1 MKKVISRIIV
11 AILLLLFIG
20 SVGAILFILKQ
31 YRDDEAVYGQAAQR
45 FTMENDPAA
54 EPEGSK
60 EECAPIV
67 VDFEALKKENEDVI
81 GWIYCEDTVIDYPVL
96 RGEDNDYYLHHTYD
110 RKSSISGSIFVDT
123 NNRPGFVD
131 SNTVIYGHHMK
142 NKSMFATIS
151 NWAGQEY
158 YEEHPIMW
166 LLTPEQDYKIV
177 LFSEYTTSAYS
188 DTYLMYQEPCPEL
201 NEYLKKAAKKSNFRS
216 DAQSEEQ
223 LDGNARYVLL
233 STCAYVFDDARDV
246 LHGKLV
252 PVNSAGGVPVAPGEG
267 AVSGIDAG
275 EAAAGQ

>member
-1 MKKVISRIIV
+1 MRKAISRIIV
-11 AILLLLFIG
+11 TILLILFIG
-20 SVGAILFILKQ
+20 SICAIVYILKQ
-31 YRDDEAVYGQAAQR
+31 YRDDEAVYGQAAAD
-45 FTMENDPAA
+45 FTMENEPAA
-54 EPEGSK
+54 VPEDNGGA
-60 EECAPIV
+60 ETAPIT
-67 VDFEALKKENEDVI
+67 VDFEALRKVNEDVI

-123 NNRPGFVD
+123 NNRPGFAD

-151 NWAGQEY
+151 NWAEQDY
-158 YEEHPIMW
+158 YEEHPVMW

-188 DTYLMYQEPCPEL
+188 DTYLMYQAPCPEL
-201 NEYLKKAAKKSNFRS
+201 DEYLKRAAEKSEFKS
-216 DAQSEEQ
+216 EAQAPEQ

-233 STCAYVFDDARDV
+233 STCAYVFDNARDV

-252 PVNSAGGVPVAPGEG
+252 PVNSAGGVAF
-267 AVSGIDAG
+267 
-275 EAAAGQ
+275 AAGGGTASAQ

>member
-1 MKKVISRIIV
+1 MRKAISRIIV
-11 AILLLLFIG
+11 TILLILFIG
-20 SVGAILFILKQ
+20 SVAAILFILKQ
-31 YRDDEAVYGQAAQR
+31 YRDDEAVYGQAAGQ
-45 FTMENDPAA
+45 FTMENEPAA
-54 EPEGSK
+54 PADNGGAEI
-60 EECAPIV
+60 APIT
-67 VDFEALKKENEDVI
+67 VDFEALKKVNEDVI

-123 NNRPGFVD
+123 NNRPGFAD

-151 NWAGQEY
+151 NWADQDY

-166 LLTPEQDYKIV
+166 LLTPERDYKIV

-188 DTYLMYQEPCPEL
+188 DTYLMYQAPCPEL
-201 NEYLKKAAKKSNFRS
+201 DEYLQRAAKQSNFKS
-216 DAQSEEQ
+216 DAQAPEQ

-252 PVNSAGGVPVAPGEG
+252 PADSAGGVAVA
-267 AVSGIDAG
+267 
-275 EAAAGQ
+275 Q